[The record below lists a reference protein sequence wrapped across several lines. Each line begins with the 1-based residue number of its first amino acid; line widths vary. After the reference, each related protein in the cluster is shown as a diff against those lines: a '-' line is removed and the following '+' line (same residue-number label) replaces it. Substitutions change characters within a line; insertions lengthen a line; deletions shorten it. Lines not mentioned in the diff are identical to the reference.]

1 MEIWPE
7 PGNLIDKAPITY
19 CIDHTPEYLVD
30 ISSIGLDI
38 KLQIKNVKAGEGA
51 AARGAMPVFFTNNLI
66 SSLFSTAKVEFNNHV
81 VEANYNL
88 PMTSRLDHILTTS
101 DEVTEECGQVQGTFP
116 IKSDSPANTI
126 SAGFIGKN
134 TTKERIKYTRGNI
147 VHIRGPLPLDITSCV
162 DWLVD
167 GVNIKVQLEPNNARF
182 LLNKDSADETCD
194 PDYDIKSIKL
204 LVTKYR
210 PAPAVNNT
218 LSRQLLQNPIEYLSK
233 RNMVYTDI
241 IPANRIEHSVMR
253 PFQSVIPNKLYIF
266 FVEQESVA
274 GLYHKDPFYFES
286 DIIDTIQAS
295 IDGVDIF
302 TSDCSQS
309 NVEVFSKSV
318 EAHCGEYFIPFPQY
332 NGGGSFVICIDT
344 DFTSD
349 QNSVRVE
356 KHGSLALAYRFKERT
371 VKPLKMFI
379 VGNVDSTFTV
389 DHNREVLSS

>member
-1 MEIWPE
+1 MVALLE
-7 PGNLIDKAPITY
+7 
-19 CIDHTPEYLVD
+19 
-30 ISSIGLDI
+30 
-38 KLQIKNVKAGEGA
+38 
-51 AARGAMPVFFTNNLI
+51 
-66 SSLFSTAKVEFNNHV
+66 
-81 VEANYNL
+81 
-88 PMTSRLDHILTTS
+88 
-101 DEVTEECGQVQGTFP
+101 
-116 IKSDSPANTI
+116 KS
-126 SAGFIGKN
+126 
-134 TTKERIKYTRGNI
+134 IKYTRADI

-241 IPANRIEHSVMR
+241 IPANRLEHSVMR

-286 DIIDTIQAS
+286 NLIDTVQAS

-302 TSDCSQS
+302 
-309 NVEVFSKSV
+309 
-318 EAHCGEYFIPFPQY
+318 YI
-332 NGGGSFVICIDT
+332 
-344 DFTSD
+344 
-349 QNSVRVE
+349 
-356 KHGSLALAYRFKERT
+356 
-371 VKPLKMFI
+371 
-379 VGNVDSTFTV
+379 
-389 DHNREVLSS
+389 